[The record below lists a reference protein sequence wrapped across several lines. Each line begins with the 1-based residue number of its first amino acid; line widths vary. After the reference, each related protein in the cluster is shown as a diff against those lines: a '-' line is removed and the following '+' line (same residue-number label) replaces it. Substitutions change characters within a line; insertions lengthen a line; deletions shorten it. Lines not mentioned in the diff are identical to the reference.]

1 MVAVTTTTTRCSC
14 FCLFNFCNKSDAVK
28 RPALTKSRVLQ
39 GIFSP
44 IYLMFP
50 DAGLN
55 RGIPDY
61 LLLDSKQ
68 KPNEPFDYLIALLF
82 TT

>member
-1 MVAVTTTTTRCSC
+1 
-14 FCLFNFCNKSDAVK
+14 
-28 RPALTKSRVLQ
+28 
-39 GIFSP
+39 
-44 IYLMFP
+44 MFP

-55 RGIPDY
+55 RDIPDY